1 METTLIWKK
10 IFDTLKKN
18 NALLHHEKFK
28 SHKEHSLGVFVDIN
42 PRVTLRET
50 LRRRIQY
57 QLMWIDLD
65 DDDCKDMIHQNLDT
79 EGKPT
84 GKVRILI
91 PAFDLHSREVGDG
104 NGKDE

>member
-1 METTLIWKK
+1 
-10 IFDTLKKN
+10 
-18 NALLHHEKFK
+18 
-28 SHKEHSLGVFVDIN
+28 
-42 PRVTLRET
+42 
-50 LRRRIQY
+50 
-57 QLMWIDLD
+57 MWIELD

-104 NGKDE
+104 NGKDEWQRLHTKLDVHLQKNTY